1 MPTRR
6 DLIAGAGLTA
16 AAGITGLA
24 GLAGGSRGAR
34 AEEPAGAA
42 FRTEDGLYRQPWFLE
57 SFLELGPDLEDAAAA
72 GKRLAVMWELR
83 GCPACRDVHLVNFAV
98 PAVTDYIRERF
109 AILQLN
115 VIGALD
121 VVDFDGETLSEKAL
135 AAKYGVRGTPTI
147 QFFPPGPEG
156 LAARAPREREVF
168 RIVGY
173 HEPEAFRRMF
183 AYVAEDAYREMPVQE
198 WLRG

>member
-6 DLIAGAGLTA
+6 DLVAGAGLM
-16 AAGITGLA
+16 GLA
-24 GLAGGSRGAR
+24 GLAATGRGAR
-34 AEEPAGAA
+34 AEQRPGGA
-42 FRTEDGLYRQPWFLE
+42 FRTEDGLYRQPWFLD
-57 SFLELGPDLEDAAAA
+57 SFLELGPDLADAAAA

-98 PAVTDYIRERF
+98 PAVADYVRTHF
-109 AILQLN
+109 AVLQLN
-115 VIGALD
+115 VVGSLE
-121 VVDFDGETLSEKAL
+121 VVDLDGETLSEKAL

-147 QFFPPGPEG
+147 QFFPPSAEG
-156 LAARAPREREVF
+156 LAARPPREREVF

-173 HEPEAFRRMF
+173 HEPETFRRMF
-183 AYVAEDAYREMPVQE
+183 AYVAEDAYREMPIQD

>member
-6 DLIAGAGLTA
+6 DLLAGAGMM
-16 AAGITGLA
+16 GLA
-24 GLAGGSRGAR
+24 GLAGGRRAAR
-34 AEEPAGAA
+34 AEETAGGA

-98 PAVTDYIRERF
+98 PAVTDYVRTHF
-109 AILQLN
+109 AVLQLN
-115 VIGALD
+115 LIGALD
-121 VVDFDGETLSEKAL
+121 VVDFDGETLSEKAT

-147 QFFPPGPEG
+147 QFFPPRPAG
-156 LAARAPREREVF
+156 LATRAPREREVF

-173 HEPEAFRRMF
+173 HEPETFRRMF
-183 AYVAEDAYREMPVQE
+183 AYVAEDAYREMPVQD